1 MPRVP
6 MNLVDVLRSRAT
18 DPADRDRTYL
28 LFEDERF
35 SFAETFRAACGYAE
49 LFLRH
54 RVPQRPFHV
63 GILMENRPEFV
74 FAELGAGLA
83 GAAVVGLNPTRR
95 GEHLAR
101 DVAFSDCQMV
111 VTEPKYEGILSDA
124 FDAAGA
130 ERPALER
137 VWTATVRSAGT
148 TPTGRF
154 TPLERALVPLDS
166 VADPGTAVRDEDLF
180 LILFTSGTTQ
190 APKGVLRSHGPL
202 AMMGFGAGMSWANA
216 VAEDVL
222 YTAMPLFHANA
233 QILGLSLSLG
243 VGIRWALARSFHKS
257 RFLADVR
264 RHGATLFHYVGSPL
278 AYILD
283 TPERPDDAD
292 NPLRFAFG
300 NEAPRHAID
309 RFARR
314 FGCTVSDSYGASEV
328 GVVFTRQDG
337 DPPRSLGRAMPGVE
351 ILNEEDEVCAIAE
364 IDAEGRL
371 VNPEVA
377 VGEIV
382 NTAGRGMFEGYY
394 KNPVATAE
402 RTRGGRYYTGDLGYR
417 DRDGYVYFAGRSAE
431 WLRVQG
437 ENFLARPIEEILSN
451 HPQVSLAAVYGV
463 PDADAGDRV
472 MAAIVPRQD
481 APFDLG
487 AFQSYLESARGL
499 SPKWVPSF
507 LRITNELRR
516 TETNKVLKRDLQRE
530 AFLLDRVSDPI
541 YWRERG
547 DSAYRRFTREDLDR
561 LLERF
566 RQSGAVARLDLR

>member
-1 MPRVP
+1 MPRVS
-6 MNLVDVLRSRAT
+6 MNLVDVLRSRAA

-28 LFEDERF
+28 MFEGERL
-35 SFAETFRAACGYAE
+35 SFAETFRAACGYAG

-54 RVPQRPFHV
+54 RVPRRPFHV

-111 VTEPKYEGILSDA
+111 VTEPKYEDILSDA
-124 FDAAGA
+124 LDAPGA
-130 ERPALER
+130 DRPALER
-137 VWTATVRSAGT
+137 VWTATERGAGRT
-148 TPTGRF
+148 TTGRF
-154 TPLERALVPLDS
+154 TPLEEALASLDS
-166 VADPGTAVRDEDLF
+166 VADPRTAIRDEDLF
-180 LILFTSGTTQ
+180 LVLFTSGTTQ
-190 APKGVLRSHGPL
+190 APKGVMRSHGPL
-202 AMMGFGAGMSWANA
+202 AMMGLGAGMSWANV
-216 VAEDVL
+216 VADDVV

-233 QILGLSLSLG
+233 QILGFSLSLAS
-243 VGIRWALARSFHKS
+243 GIGWALARSFHKT

-283 TPERPDDAD
+283 TPEKADDAD

-300 NEAPRHAID
+300 NEAPRHAIE

-337 DPPRSLGRAMPGVE
+337 DPPAALGRAMAGVE
-351 ILNEEDEVCAIAE
+351 ILNEADAPCAIAE
-364 IDAEGRL
+364 LDAEGRL

-382 NTAGRGMFEGYY
+382 NTAGQGMFEGYY
-394 KNPVATAE
+394 KNAAATAE

-417 DRDGYVYFAGRSAE
+417 DREGFIYFAGRSAE

-437 ENFLARPIEEILSN
+437 ENFLARPIEEILAK

-463 PDADAGDRV
+463 PDPDAGDRV
-472 MAAIVPRQD
+472 MAAIVPRAD
-481 APFDLG
+481 APFDLDT
-487 AFQSYLESARGL
+487 FQSFLESARGL

-507 LRITNELRR
+507 LRVARELRR
-516 TETNKVLKRDLQRE
+516 TETNKILKRDLQSE

-547 DSAYRRFTREDLDR
+547 DSAYRRFTREDLAR

-566 RQSGAVARLDLR
+566 HQSGSVARLDLR